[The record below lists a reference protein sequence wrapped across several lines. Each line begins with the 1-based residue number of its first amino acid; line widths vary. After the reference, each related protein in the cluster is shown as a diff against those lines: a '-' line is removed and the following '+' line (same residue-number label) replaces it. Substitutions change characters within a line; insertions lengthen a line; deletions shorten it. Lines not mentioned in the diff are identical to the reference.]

1 MTIFSAFGDISVLQA
16 SNRIFS
22 DAYTCG
28 ADVMQIIGTG
38 PVVQLS
44 LVTWQVIFLFGFF
57 FAWSR
62 NVHVFH

>member
-1 MTIFSAFGDISVLQA
+1 MFVTMTTFIRDHFSAFGNISVLQA

-28 ADVMQIIGTG
+28 SDVMQIIGTG

-44 LVTWQVIFLFGFF
+44 LELPG
-57 FAWSR
+57 R
-62 NVHVFH
+62 